1 MKRFQGD
8 NRLILGKDTKALLS
22 QGDVLRFSDGSAY
35 DVMSVFCGSDRFG
48 NVRSV
53 SITVRCH
60 SDGRY
65 IYYTPSSGFYGAE
78 IIKGDSIK

>member
-1 MKRFQGD
+1 MEDNKGKKRVFLD
-8 NRLILGKDTKALLS
+8 KDTKLELR
-22 QGDVLRFSDGSAY
+22 QGDVLRFPDGSAY

-78 IIKGDSIK
+78 IVKGE

>member
-1 MKRFQGD
+1 MEDNKGKKRVFLD
-8 NRLILGKDTKALLS
+8 KDTKLELR
-22 QGDVLRFSDGSAY
+22 QGDVLRFPDGPAY
-35 DVMSVFCGSDRFG
+35 DVVGVFCGSDRFG

-78 IIKGDSIK
+78 IVKGE

>member
-8 NRLILGKDTKALLS
+8 SRLILSKDTKALLS
-22 QGDVLRFSDGSAY
+22 RGDVLRFSDGSAY
-35 DVMSVFCGSDRFG
+35 EVTGVYCGSDRFG

-53 SITVRCH
+53 SITVRCQ

-78 IIKGDSIK
+78 IIKGESIK